1 MVTHHLSDLI
11 PEMER
16 VILMQSGRI
25 VADGPT
31 RETLTAGRLSS
42 LFGLPL
48 ELTERDGYYNL
59 W

>member
-11 PEMER
+11 PEIDR
-16 VILMQSGRI
+16 VILMENGAI
-25 VADGPT
+25 LADGAKAAM
-31 RETLTAGRLSS
+31 LDQQRLSA

-48 ELTERDGYYNL
+48 ELAERDGYYNL